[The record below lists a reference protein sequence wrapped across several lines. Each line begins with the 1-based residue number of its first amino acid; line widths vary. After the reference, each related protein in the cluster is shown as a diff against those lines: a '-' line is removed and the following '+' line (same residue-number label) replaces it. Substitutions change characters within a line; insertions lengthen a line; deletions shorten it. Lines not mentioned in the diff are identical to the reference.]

1 MEQNHKAM
9 LLDREAKREQQIKK
23 FGVKA
28 FYIMGV
34 GLLLPWNAILA
45 AMDFF
50 KQKYPSS
57 LDYAPDF
64 TFLVAVSLPMLL
76 VQLLGFFFLDKIP
89 L

>member
-1 MEQNHKAM
+1 MEQNHKTI
-9 LLDREAKREQQIKK
+9 LIGRVSKRDQEIKK
-23 FGVKA
+23 FGIQA

-50 KQKYPSS
+50 KEKYPKR

-76 VQLLGFFFLDKIP
+76 VQLFAFFFLIKIP